1 MNGGDKE
8 KLSGSLDKQSDWN
21 YRTID
26 SRRILVKGK
35 SDDLRK
41 ISAID
46 VLTGLPFPLK
56 APTDF
61 NTQSL
66 EKEKGYFVTF
76 KIYTLKKVE
85 EVPADFVEFFKV
97 LDVDQKTE
105 DFIKAYWLYP
115 RYIRFELVEAE
126 PL

>member
-21 YRTID
+21 YRTVD
-26 SRRILVKGK
+26 SRRILVKGR

-46 VLTGLPFPLK
+46 VLTGLPFPLE

-97 LDVDQKTE
+97 IDVDQKTE

-115 RYIRFELVEAE
+115 RYIKFELVEAG

>member
-1 MNGGDKE
+1 MMARK
-8 KLSGSLDKQSDWN
+8 KLSDSLDKPSDWN
-21 YRTID
+21 YRTVD
-26 SRRILVKGK
+26 SRRILVKGR

-41 ISAID
+41 LSVID
-46 VLTGLPFPLK
+46 MLTGLPFLLE
-56 APTDF
+56 APTGF

-76 KIYTLKKVE
+76 KIYTSKKAE

-97 LDVDQKTE
+97 IDVDQKTE

>member
-1 MNGGDKE
+1 MNGVDKE

-21 YRTID
+21 YRTVD
-26 SRRILVKGK
+26 SRRILVKGR

-46 VLTGLPFPLK
+46 VLTGLPFPLE

-76 KIYTLKKVE
+76 KIYTLKRVE

-115 RYIRFELVEAE
+115 RYIKFELVEAG

>member
-21 YRTID
+21 YRTVD
-26 SRRILVKGK
+26 SRRILVKGR

-46 VLTGLPFPLK
+46 VLTGLPFPLE

-76 KIYTLKKVE
+76 KIYTLKRVE

-115 RYIRFELVEAE
+115 RYIKFELVEAG

>member
-46 VLTGLPFPLK
+46 VLTGLPFPLE

-61 NTQSL
+61 NPQSL

-97 LDVDQKTE
+97 IDVDQKTE

-115 RYIRFELVEAE
+115 RYIRFELVEAG

>member
-66 EKEKGYFVTF
+66 EKEKEYFVTF

-97 LDVDQKTE
+97 IDVDQKTE

-115 RYIRFELVEAE
+115 RYIRFELVEAG

>member
-1 MNGGDKE
+1 MLG
-8 KLSGSLDKQSDWN
+8 LLDAHSDWN
-21 YRTID
+21 YRTVD
-26 SRRILVKGK
+26 SRRILVKAK

-41 ISAID
+41 ISVID
-46 VLTGLPFPLK
+46 MLTGLSFPLE

-61 NTQSL
+61 NAQSL

-76 KIYTLKKVE
+76 KIYTLKKAE

-97 LDVDQKTE
+97 VDVDQKTE
-105 DFIKAYWLYP
+105 DFIKAYWIYP

>member
-21 YRTID
+21 YRTVD

-46 VLTGLPFPLK
+46 VLTGLPFPLE

-61 NTQSL
+61 NKQSL

-76 KIYTLKKVE
+76 KIYTLKRVE

-115 RYIRFELVEAE
+115 RYIKFELVEAG